1 VLSLRLL
8 ADDLPGFVPAGR
20 DLFDERPANALP
32 FEQLRERLRA
42 RLGDRA
48 VYRWGTST
56 DPRPE
61 HSQRRGMQPQD
72 FIEPRA
78 RPTWL
83 LDKPIPLRG
92 ALQIL
97 AGPERVETGWWDGE
111 TVRRDY
117 YIVQTEQGQRA
128 WAYCEPKEQTGWML
142 HGWFA

>member
-1 VLSLRLL
+1 LSVRLL

-32 FEQLRERLRA
+32 LEQLRERLRA

-48 VYRWGTST
+48 VYRWGTT
-56 DPRPE
+56 HDPRPE
-61 HSQRRGMQPQD
+61 HSQGTAVENDD

-83 LDKPIPLRG
+83 LHKPVPLRG
-92 ALQIL
+92 ALRIL
-97 AGPERVETGWWDGE
+97 AGPERMETGWWDGDAI
-111 TVRRDY
+111 RRDY
-117 YIVQTEQGQRA
+117 YIVETEQGQRA
-128 WAYCEPKEQTGWML
+128 WAYCTKDAPGGWML